1 MQILTLGFAVARR
14 QYVWLVYHLR
24 FISSRLCQ
32 QIEEYTKLITDAAI
46 DELQRYDVILC
57 TCAASAS
64 PRMVRGANVRQLV
77 IDEGGMCMEPECL
90 VPLRAF
96 KAVKQVVVIG
106 DHRQLQ
112 PIVMDSVAKD
122 RGLDISL
129 FERYKDQAIMLTHQ
143 YRMVGIRNC

>member
-1 MQILTLGFAVARR
+1 
-14 QYVWLVYHLR
+14 
-24 FISSRLCQ
+24 
-32 QIEEYTKLITDAAI
+32 
-46 DELQRYDVILC
+46 
-57 TCAASAS
+57 
-64 PRMVRGANVRQLV
+64 MVRGANVRQLV

-129 FERYKDQAIMLTHQ
+129 FERYKDRAIMLTHQ
-143 YRMVGIRNC
+143 YRMVGI